1 MAFMDKLSEIT
12 KTIGDK
18 TGDAVEIAKINT
30 KIMSEKHSIEEAKK
44 KLGELVYE
52 QYKAGETFNDAISE
66 ILAEIGVHEGAIADL
81 EASKEAVKED

>member
-1 MAFMDKLSEIT
+1 MDKLNEIT

-30 KIMSEKHSIEEAKK
+30 KIMSEKHAVEECKK
-44 KLGELVYE
+44 KIGELVVE
-52 QYKAGETFNDAISE
+52 QYKAGETFNEGISA
-66 ILAEIGVHEGAIADL
+66 ILAEIGVHEGAISDL